1 MPFDLWFPGFVG
13 PESLVMSQVFT
24 TQGIKHNCKRGKGM
38 KQKYTIHKDT
48 DNKRLIIK
56 EYAELDKEILSLL
69 CEESYD
75 DARVTSAI
83 QNGTAVL
90 IKVLRTRNMYPPSA
104 IASKIAAAVV
114 SLYDAGDDQ
123 SIEIMFDDKEL
134 FEKEVMIEEPE
145 AVIDADEEDIDD
157 LIEDEID
164 DVYEDKKLIKDL
176 KSSLKVADDES
187 ADTADDV

>member
-1 MPFDLWFPGFVG
+1 MISGVVSQGLP
-13 PESLVMSQVFT
+13 VMKQVFT
-24 TQGIKHNCKRGKGM
+24 TQGIEHNDKRGKRM

-75 DARVTSAI
+75 DDRVVSAI
-83 QNGTAVL
+83 QNGTAAL
-90 IKVLRTRNMYPPSA
+90 IRILRTRNMYPPSA
-104 IASKIAAAVV
+104 IVNRIAAAVV
-114 SLYDAGDDQ
+114 SLYDTGDEQ
-123 SIEIMFDDKEL
+123 PIEITFDDKEL
-134 FEKEVMIEEPE
+134 FEKAAMTEEPE
-145 AVIDADEEDIDD
+145 ADIDADEEDLDD
-157 LIEDEID
+157 LLEDEID

-187 ADTADDV
+187 ADTVDDV